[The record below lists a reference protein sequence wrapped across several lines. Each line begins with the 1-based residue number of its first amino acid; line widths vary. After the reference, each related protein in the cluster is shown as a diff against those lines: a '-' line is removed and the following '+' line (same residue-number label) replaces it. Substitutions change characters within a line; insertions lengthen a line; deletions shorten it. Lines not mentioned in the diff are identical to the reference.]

1 MCAIPSAM
9 PYKVMVRG
17 ELGPR
22 DPSGADNFATA
33 ASRAASPVTV
43 MPQRHNINEWS
54 APNRSPAASANAPA
68 SPMPEQSLA
77 IRRVNVTDAEMH
89 NARERRLGLTSVIR
103 RKRSGPG
110 PGLHALWL
118 ALRPALRPALGAALL
133 GVRWAAA
140 PRRRATA
147 ARPPSPP
154 RALAWPGARRQLP

>member
-1 MCAIPSAM
+1 
-9 PYKVMVRG
+9 
-17 ELGPR
+17 
-22 DPSGADNFATA
+22 
-33 ASRAASPVTV
+33 VTV

-118 ALRPALRPALGAALL
+118 AL
-133 GVRWAAA
+133 GVRWAAV

-147 ARPPSPP
+147 ARPPSPA